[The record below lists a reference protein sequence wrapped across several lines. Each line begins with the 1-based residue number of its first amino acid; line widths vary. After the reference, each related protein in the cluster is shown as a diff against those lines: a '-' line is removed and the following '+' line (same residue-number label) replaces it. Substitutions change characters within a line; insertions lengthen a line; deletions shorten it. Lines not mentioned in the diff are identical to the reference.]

1 MKNYIFGNKYCSI
14 LTKPIS
20 MKYLSLTVLILIM
33 SCAKKNESENLK
45 TEVKTLK
52 VETPIKLTDKS
63 VKFLWREDAYDK
75 ELKDTVNTI
84 FINKEYSKNISE
96 PEKAAL
102 GFVASFIGSEC
113 DWDGEPNAKYDNLS
127 CKINTALNI
136 GYQCSEEHLNFLRK
150 WFKNDKKQL
159 ERLKDCSAVPFTA
172 SVQNTFDYIN
182 VVTKG
187 DTIKI
192 TFKANGIN
200 MRSEKSW
207 SYKEED
213 TFVLKKDNLVLVK
226 SKESESESH

>member
-1 MKNYIFGNKYCSI
+1 
-14 LTKPIS
+14 
-20 MKYLSLTVLILIM
+20 MKYLSLTILILIV
-33 SCAKKNESENLK
+33 SCTKKNESENLNK
-45 TEVKTLK
+45 KVEALK

-63 VKFLWREDAYDK
+63 VKFLWREDEYDK

-113 DWDGEPNAKYDNLS
+113 DWDGEPNEKRDNLS

-136 GYQCSEEHLNFLRK
+136 GYQCSEEHLSFLRK

-159 ERLKDCSAVPFTA
+159 ERLADCSAVPFTA
-172 SVQNTFDYIN
+172 SSQVTFDYIN

-192 TFKANGIN
+192 SFKVVGAS
-200 MRSEKSW
+200 MRTQRSS
-207 SYKEED
+207 SYEEED

-226 SKESESESH
+226 SNESESK

>member
-1 MKNYIFGNKYCSI
+1 
-14 LTKPIS
+14 
-20 MKYLSLTVLILIM
+20 MKYLSITILILIV
-33 SCAKKNESENLK
+33 SCAKKNESENLNK
-45 TEVKTLK
+45 KVSTLK
-52 VETPIKLTDKS
+52 IETPIILTDKS
-63 VKFLWREDAYDK
+63 VKFLWREDEYDK

-84 FINKEYSKNISE
+84 FINKEYAKNISE

-113 DWDGEPNAKYDNLS
+113 DWDGEPNEKRDNLS

-136 GYQCSEEHLNFLRK
+136 GYQCSEEHLSFLRK

-159 ERLKDCSAVPFTA
+159 ERLADCSAVPFTA
-172 SVQNTFDYIN
+172 SSQVTFDYIN

-192 TFKANGIN
+192 SFKAVGAS
-200 MRSEKSW
+200 MRTQKSS

-213 TFVLKKDNLVLVK
+213 TFVLKKDNLVLLK
-226 SKESESESH
+226 SNESESE